1 MKSTNRVYNSSLP
14 ASIYT
19 DRTKVEKS
27 LRTPKFS
34 VGPTSPKPGP
44 TLPRHVMTDEKH
56 VIKSAFSKAIRMAPK
71 KNRKDIQECMVGYGG
86 YRIAGNS
93 PAVELYGFDNI
104 WMKPLRYASLYQF
117 EYDYSSYNF
126 KTAACGCGA
135 SAYEHQDQQYE
146 LTDYR
151 PLFVICGYIS
161 GSCYYR

>member
-71 KNRKDIQECMVGYGG
+71 KIARIYRNVWLAMAVIVSLGIVLPLSFMVSTTFG
-86 YRIAGNS
+86 
-93 PAVELYGFDNI
+93 
-104 WMKPLRYASLYQF
+104 
-117 EYDYSSYNF
+117 
-126 KTAACGCGA
+126 
-135 SAYEHQDQQYE
+135 
-146 LTDYR
+146 
-151 PLFVICGYIS
+151 
-161 GSCYYR
+161 